1 MLFDGKMA
9 VALFLEIH
17 KRQSYEFEYKVTL
30 YLHQK
35 TKKAKE
41 QKKILNSQQKTL
53 SLGVPTLAMSGP

>member
-1 MLFDGKMA
+1 MNLNIK
-9 VALFLEIH
+9 LPYISI
-17 KRQSYEFEYKVTL
+17 K
-30 YLHQK
+30 K